1 MNLAD
6 FGVIEDEAT
15 RKKYSVDASIF
26 EVMPSGVV
34 KPDNLD
40 WLQHLVRGAVESA
53 RQGSHTTIAA
63 RSGGTCMSGGSLTQ
77 GIAVDMTEGFSWVD
91 AIDTETNTVWV
102 GGGTYFRDIEASLTE
117 QGYLFASYPNSR
129 KICGIGGM
137 VGNNASGELSV
148 RHGATS
154 ENVEAIR
161 IVLADGNEYEFGPL
175 NTAQLEEKC
184 AQDNLEGHIYRS
196 VRALIEEGWDEI
208 WKKRPKVRKN
218 AAGYALYRVWDRDKT
233 VFNLA
238 QLFVGAQG
246 TLGIMT
252 AVKLKVLELYKNDR
266 MLVAEISNLGELA
279 EALKVITAHHP
290 AGVEMYD
297 KHTYGLA
304 KEYLPDHARAAAES
318 ADGKEMVLFAWF
330 SEPTKDATDH
340 AEAVCQRA
348 LRRAGYNCHTV
359 KDDAERTAH
368 TEIRRDSFQLLKDYA
383 KGSQRAV
390 PFVEDIVVNIEH
402 FGEFVGALE
411 AILSDYDMVYTYSG
425 HIGDGSIRL
434 IPLVDMEA
442 KDAVEKVFELAQRI
456 YDLVFAFGGSMSVDH
471 NDGIIRTPYL
481 ERMFGRE
488 MVEMFE
494 SVKNIFDPFDVF
506 NSGKKVR
513 GTLEYAKAHMSRTNA
528 NPNL

>member
-1 MNLAD
+1 MDLAD
-6 FGVIEDEAT
+6 LGVNEDEAL
-15 RKKYSVDASIF
+15 RRKYSFDASIF
-26 EVMPSGVV
+26 EVMPRGVV
-34 KPDNLD
+34 APDNLE
-40 WLQHLVRGAVESA
+40 WLQHIVRSAVENA
-53 RQGSHTTIAA
+53 RGDGEHVTISA
-63 RSGGTCMSGGSLTQ
+63 RSGGTCMSGGSLTE
-77 GIAVDMTEGFSWVD
+77 GVVVDMTQGFNWVGDIDHD
-91 AIDTETNTVWV
+91 AKTIWV
-102 GGGTYFRDIEASLTE
+102 GGGTYFRDVEAKLDSE
-117 QGYLFASYPNSR
+117 GYLFPSYPNSR

-137 VGNNASGELSV
+137 IGNNASGELSV

-161 IVLADGNEYEFGPL
+161 MVLADGNEYEFGPL
-175 NTAQLEEKC
+175 NPQQLDEKC
-184 AQDNLEGHIYRS
+184 AQDDLEGHIYRS
-196 VRALIEEGWDEI
+196 VRAVIEEGWDEI
-208 WKKRPKVRKN
+208 WRKRPKVRKN

-252 AVKLKVLELYKNDR
+252 AVKLKVLERYADER
-266 MLVAEISNLGELA
+266 MVVVEIDSLSRLA
-279 EALKVITAHHP
+279 EALKIITSHHP

-297 KHTYGLA
+297 KHTYNLA
-304 KEYLPDHARAAAES
+304 KEYLPEHAKAAQM
-318 ADGKEMVLFAWF
+318 ADGKEMILFAWF

-348 LRRAGYNCHTV
+348 LRRADYKCHTV
-359 KDDAERTAH
+359 KDETEKTAH
-368 TEIRRDSFQLLKDYA
+368 IEIRRDSFQLLKDYA

-402 FGEFVGALE
+402 FGEFISALE
-411 AILSDYDMVYTYSG
+411 SILSDYDMTYTYAG

-434 IPLVDMEA
+434 IPLVNMEA
-442 KDAVEKVFELAQRI
+442 EDAVERVFELAQRV

-471 NDGIIRTPYL
+471 NDGIIRTPYV

-494 SVKNIFDPFDVF
+494 SVKNIFDPFDIF
-506 NSGKKVR
+506 NSGKKVN
-513 GTLEYAKAHMSRTNA
+513 GTLDYAKAHMSRSNA

>member
-26 EVMPSGVV
+26 EVMPKGVV
-34 KPDNLD
+34 QPDSTD
-40 WLQHLVRGAVESA
+40 WLQHIVRGAVESA
-53 RQGSHTTIAA
+53 RNGEPVTIAA
-63 RSGGTCMSGGSLTQ
+63 RSGGTCMSGGSLTA
-77 GIAVDMTEGFSWVD
+77 GIVIDMTHGFT
-91 AIDTETNTVWV
+91 AIGDLDEKSQTIWV
-102 GGGTYFRDIEASLTE
+102 GGGTYFRDIEAALDAK
-117 QGYLFASYPNSR
+117 GYLFPSYPNSR

-148 RHGATS
+148 RWGATS

-161 IVLADGNEYEFGPL
+161 MILADGNEYEFGPL
-175 NTAQLEEKC
+175 STEQLEQKC
-184 AQDNLEGHIYRS
+184 AQENLEGHIYRS
-196 VRALIEEGWDEI
+196 VRAVIEENWDLI

-252 AVKLKVLELYKNDR
+252 AVQLKVVPRYKNER
-266 MLVAEISNLGELA
+266 MVVIEIDSLSKLA
-279 EALKVITAHHP
+279 EALKVIVAHHP

-297 KHTYGLA
+297 KHTYELA
-304 KEYLPDHARAAAES
+304 KEYLPDHAKAAEA
-318 ADGKEMVLFAWF
+318 ADGKEMILFAWF
-330 SEPTKDATDH
+330 SEPSKDATDH

-348 LRRAGYNCHTV
+348 LARAGYACHTV
-359 KDDAERTAH
+359 KDEAERIAH

-390 PFVEDIVVNIEH
+390 AFIEDIAVATDH
-402 FGEFVGALE
+402 FGEFITALE
-411 AILSDYDMVYTYSG
+411 AILSDYDNMVYTYSG

-434 IPLVDMEA
+434 IPLIDMEA
-442 KDAVEKVFELAQRI
+442 EDAVERVFELAQRV
-456 YDLVFAFGGSMSVDH
+456 YDLVFAFGGTMSVDH
-471 NDGIIRTPYL
+471 NDGIIRTPYV

-494 SVKNIFDPFDVF
+494 TIKNIFDPFDVF
-506 NSGKKVR
+506 NTGKKVG
-513 GTLEYAKAHMSRTNA
+513 GTLDYAMAQMSRRNA

>member
-1 MNLAD
+1 MKLSD

-26 EVMPSGVV
+26 EVMPRGVV
-34 KPDNLD
+34 QPDSLD
-40 WLQHLVRGAVESA
+40 WLQHIIRGAIDSTRNGEY
-53 RQGSHTTIAA
+53 TTVAA
-63 RSGGTCMSGGSLTQ
+63 RSGGTCMSGGSLTE
-77 GIAVDMTEGFSWVD
+77 GIVIDMTKGFSWVGE
-91 AIDTETNTVWV
+91 IDKATNTVWV
-102 GGGTYFRDIEASLTE
+102 GGGTYFRDIEKSLTE

-137 VGNNASGELSV
+137 IGNNASGELSV

-154 ENVEAIR
+154 ENVEAVKV
-161 IVLADGNEYEFGPL
+161 VLADGNEYEFGPL
-175 NTAQLEEKC
+175 NTEQLEAKC
-184 AQDNLEGHIYRS
+184 AQEDLEGHIYRS
-196 VRALIEEGWDEI
+196 VRALIEAGWDEI

-233 VFNLA
+233 TFNLA
-238 QLFVGAQG
+238 QLFIGAQG
-246 TLGIMT
+246 TLGVMT
-252 AVKLKVLELYKNDR
+252 AAKLKVLELYADER
-266 MLVAEISNLGELA
+266 MLVTEISSLSKLP
-279 EALKVITAHHP
+279 EALKIITSHRP

-297 KHTYGLA
+297 KYTYNLA
-304 KEYLPDHARAAAES
+304 KEYLPEHAKAAAEV

-340 AEAVCQRA
+340 AESVCQRA
-348 LRRAGYNCHTV
+348 LKRAGYDCHTV
-359 KDDAERTAH
+359 KDEAERMAH
-368 TEIRRDSFQLLKDYA
+368 IEIRRDSFQLLKDYA

-390 PFVEDIVVNIEH
+390 PFVEDIIVNIEH
-402 FGEFVGALE
+402 FGEFIGALE
-411 AILSDYDMVYTYSG
+411 AILSDYDMVYTYAG

-442 KDAVEKVFELAQRI
+442 DDAVEKVFELAQRV

-471 NDGIIRTPYL
+471 NDGIMRTPYI
-481 ERMFGRE
+481 ERMFGPQ

-494 SVKNIFDPFDVF
+494 SVKNIFDPFNVF
-506 NSGKKVR
+506 NSGKKVH
-513 GTLEYAKAHMSRTNA
+513 GTLEYAKAHMSRSNG